1 MSFSFR
7 CQILY
12 ESSFQTRFHQTSAM
26 HAGLV
31 YVKSIEV
38 KRFATAVCC
47 EAGSSVFLVIK
58 PQLRGPF
65 QSSERLS
72 RILPNKSVDLD
83 PRITN
88 VSGLP

>member
-1 MSFSFR
+1 
-7 CQILY
+7 ILY
-12 ESSFQTRFHQTSAM
+12 ESSFQTRFYQTCAV
-26 HAGLV
+26 HAGQI

-38 KRFATAVCC
+38 KRFATVVCC
-47 EAGSSVFLVIK
+47 EAGSSVFFVIK

-65 QSSERLS
+65 QNSERLS

-88 VSGLP
+88 GSGLP